1 MIHQVVKTRN
11 VQAFFSG
18 LEVLKNGVK
27 GRMGMMLV
35 FGPPG
40 TGKTFITQKQAMQE
54 DTVYVR
60 CKYID
65 KPKSLLHS
73 IVAELGEE
81 PRGYTSQL
89 FTQALEQLLTRPRT
103 LILDEADYMVQAGII
118 EIIRD
123 LNDMANTPVII
134 SGMGNIDKKLQRF
147 PHLVDR
153 IRAIVQFKLF
163 DLGEIKL
170 LGKQVCEVELTDSAY
185 DYIARTGQGK
195 FRVTNDLFDLA
206 ERIQKK
212 TPGLKQIT
220 EDHLAPAWV
229 KEKTRERRS

>member
-1 MIHQVVKTRN
+1 MNHQVVKTKN
-11 VQAFFSG
+11 VQAFFAG
-18 LEVLKNGVK
+18 LEVLRNGVK
-27 GRMGMMLV
+27 GRIGLMLMK
-35 FGPPG
+35 GAPG
-40 TGKTFITQKQAMQE
+40 TGKTFITQKQAME
-54 DTVYVR
+54 DDTVYVR

-65 KPKSLLHS
+65 KPKSLLQS

-81 PRGYTSQL
+81 PRGHTSQL
-89 FTQALEQLLTRPRT
+89 FNQALDQLLNRPRT

-134 SGMGNIDKKLQRF
+134 SGMENIDKKLQRF

-153 IRAIVQFKLF
+153 IRAIVHFKLF

-170 LGKQVCEVELTDSAY
+170 LGKQVCEANIDDSGY
-185 DYIARTGQGK
+185 DYIAKTGQGK

-206 ERIQKK
+206 ERLQKRS
-212 TPGLKQIT
+212 PALKIIHAG
-220 EDHLAPAWV
+220 HLAPAWE
-229 KEKTRERRS
+229 KEKTRERR

>member
-1 MIHQVVKTRN
+1 MNNSVVKTRN

-18 LEVLKNGVK
+18 LEILKKGVK
-27 GRMGMMLV
+27 GRMGMMLI

-40 TGKTFITQKQAMQE
+40 TGKTFITQKQAME
-54 DTVYVR
+54 DDTVYVR

-65 KPKSLLHS
+65 KPKSLLHA

-81 PRGYTSQL
+81 PRGFTSHL
-89 FTQALEQLLTRPRT
+89 FNQALEQLLMRPRT
-103 LILDEADYMVQAGII
+103 LILDEADYMVHAGII

-123 LNDMANTPVII
+123 LNDMANTPIII

-163 DLGEIKL
+163 DLAEIKM
-170 LGKQVCEVELTDSAY
+170 LGKQVCEAQIDDSGY
-185 DYIARTGQGK
+185 EYIAKTGQGK

-206 ERIQKK
+206 ERLQKR
-212 TPGLKQIT
+212 TPQIKAVT
-220 EDHLAPAWV
+220 VDHLAPAWE
-229 KEKTRERRS
+229 KEKQRERRA

>member
-1 MIHQVVKTRN
+1 MNHQLVKTKN
-11 VQAFFSG
+11 VQAFFAG
-18 LEVLKNGVK
+18 MEVLKKGVK
-27 GRMGMMLV
+27 GRMGMMLI

-40 TGKTFITQKQAMQE
+40 TGKTFITQKQAME
-54 DTVYVR
+54 DDTVYVR

-81 PRGYTSQL
+81 PRGYTSHL
-89 FTQALEQLLTRPRT
+89 FNQALEQLLMRPRT

-123 LNDMANTPVII
+123 LNDMANTPII
-134 SGMGNIDKKLQRF
+134 IYGMGNIDKKIQRF

-163 DLGEIKL
+163 DITEIKM
-170 LGKQVCEVELTDSAY
+170 LGKQVYKAEIDDSGY
-185 DYIARTGQGK
+185 EYIAKTGQGK

-206 ERIQKK
+206 ERLHKR
-212 TPGLKQIT
+212 TPNLKAIT
-220 EDHLAPAWV
+220 ADHLAPTWA
-229 KEKTRERRS
+229 KEKQRERRS